1 MNWYILYFKHAE
13 SDKQL
18 SWPQLQW
25 TLFRFPVQLSFIN
38 VHYISGNKCLS
49 EVAGCHA
56 VILRMEGFCDGK
68 AFYPGGETD
77 FFYNASVHGK

>member
-1 MNWYILYFKHAE
+1 MNWYFKHAE

-18 SWPQLQW
+18 SRTQLQW

-38 VHYISGNKCLS
+38 VHYIPGNKYLS
-49 EVAGCHA
+49 EAAGCHA
-56 VILRMEGFCDGK
+56 VILRMEGFLQWE

-77 FFYNASVHGK
+77 LLLQC